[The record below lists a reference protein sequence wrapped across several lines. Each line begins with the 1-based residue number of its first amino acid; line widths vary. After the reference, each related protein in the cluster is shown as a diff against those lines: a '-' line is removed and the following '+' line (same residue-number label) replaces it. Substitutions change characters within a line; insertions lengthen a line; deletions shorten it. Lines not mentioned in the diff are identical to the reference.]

1 MNILRR
7 LAVAAAVLLC
17 AVLCAVP
24 ALAEESTGA
33 IGGAS
38 FRVEQAYVNVPEMDI
53 FLYAT
58 DQTGASVSPTMLKA
72 AGVELKLGDRT
83 VPTGIIGQA
92 AEPICYLV
100 VVDNNEKLDSETFAL
115 YKKVV
120 RQIAKHKGE
129 NDQIVLFASGSGQ
142 CVMGAAEDAHAVTNG
157 LKALQQEKSSMD
169 MAAAATGVY
178 KYVNEN
184 FQSLAPR
191 KVILAFTHSEQLL
204 ANLALV
210 AGISSGATEQLNM
223 DLNIYVTAEHP
234 ELFASLTS
242 MAKDRVTAV
251 EPEALGAA
259 VLSKMDSL
267 ATALEIKTELPED
280 TYGEKMEKLTL
291 SVPKLGSAVTS
302 TSTVYMGHRL
312 TKPAVT
318 GVEVVS
324 RNQLQVTFN
333 QAVEN
338 AERPG
343 SYRITSEDIW
353 NFRVPISQV
362 ELAQDGRTALLT
374 TGEELYEGNY
384 GVRLNKVTSRLT
396 AANISDFGVETLFS
410 VQDWPRDKGFY
421 MARFR
426 LPVLVLGTL
435 LLVLVVLL
443 FTGRRKD
450 RSAERAAEAEHL
462 LAEQVGEGALPRRWV
477 TLFIRSRRSIAE
489 NRWSGVVESSML
501 LGSDAAQCD
510 LCLPDKRVK
519 PQHCV
524 LAVEGESLLVC
535 PIGEASVTVNGERI
549 AGEHRLQNN
558 DTIGLGRTTIQLVL

>member
-17 AVLCAVP
+17 AVLCAAP

-157 LKALQQEKSSMD
+157 LKALQQDKSSMD

-242 MAKDRVTAV
+242 MAKDKVSAVT
-251 EPEALGAA
+251 PEELGAA

-280 TYGEKMEKLTL
+280 TYGEKM
-291 SVPKLGSAVTS
+291 
-302 TSTVYMGHRL
+302 
-312 TKPAVT
+312 
-318 GVEVVS
+318 
-324 RNQLQVTFN
+324 
-333 QAVEN
+333 
-338 AERPG
+338 
-343 SYRITSEDIW
+343 
-353 NFRVPISQV
+353 
-362 ELAQDGRTALLT
+362 
-374 TGEELYEGNY
+374 
-384 GVRLNKVTSRLT
+384 
-396 AANISDFGVETLFS
+396 
-410 VQDWPRDKGFY
+410 
-421 MARFR
+421 
-426 LPVLVLGTL
+426 
-435 LLVLVVLL
+435 
-443 FTGRRKD
+443 
-450 RSAERAAEAEHL
+450 
-462 LAEQVGEGALPRRWV
+462 
-477 TLFIRSRRSIAE
+477 
-489 NRWSGVVESSML
+489 
-501 LGSDAAQCD
+501 
-510 LCLPDKRVK
+510 
-519 PQHCV
+519 
-524 LAVEGESLLVC
+524 
-535 PIGEASVTVNGERI
+535 
-549 AGEHRLQNN
+549 
-558 DTIGLGRTTIQLVL
+558 